1 MSLTWP
7 KKASYCFQQQQQHQ
21 VYVKRPDNAEV
32 LKDGGYLST
41 YLPIYQCTHVYWYI
55 YHTTNWLLLTK
66 FKEFK
71 GICHILSV
79 FLLWL
84 HLIALHQ
91 SLFLLFCPQL
101 KMSGPCASCQDR
113 RPTSRVWS
121 EPQRRC
127 MLAVRKSVKL
137 KNSLK
142 WVLEI
147 WQGIPDRH
155 SVTPYRFSFAALQF
169 SSGRFHRRERMITTD
184 ACTAK
189 AYRDVV

>member
-1 MSLTWP
+1 MDQKSIILVF
-7 KKASYCFQQQQQHQ
+7 SSS
-21 VYVKRPDNAEV
+21 
-32 LKDGGYLST
+32 ST
-41 YLPIYQCTHVYWYI
+41 RFMWRDLIMLRCWKMEDIYLPTFLSICVHMYFDISITQP
-55 YHTTNWLLLTK
+55 NGLLLTK

-71 GICHILSV
+71 GICHKLSV

-84 HLIALHQ
+84 HLIALCK

-101 KMSGPCASCQDR
+101 KMSGPCATCQDR
-113 RPTSRVWS
+113 RPTSRIWS
-121 EPQRRC
+121 EPQPRC
-127 MLAVRKSVKL
+127 MLAVRRSVKL

-169 SSGRFHRRERMITTD
+169 SSRRFHRRERMITTD

-189 AYRDVV
+189 VYRDVV